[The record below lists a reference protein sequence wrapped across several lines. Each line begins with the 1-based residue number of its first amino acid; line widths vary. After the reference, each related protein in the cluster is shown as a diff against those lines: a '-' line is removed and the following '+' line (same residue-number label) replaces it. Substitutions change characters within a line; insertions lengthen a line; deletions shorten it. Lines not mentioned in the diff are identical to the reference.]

1 MKKHMLFFI
10 LLTLSL
16 LPTKAL
22 AWGKKG
28 HALVAEVAFNYL
40 DKNTKKIVLGYLDG
54 MTIEDAANWMDN
66 IKDDHSYDYMK
77 PYHYANY
84 DKNTEVFERP
94 GNNIVFILNQTIRE
108 LQNNKSLTKEEIK
121 TKILIVF
128 HLVGDLH
135 QPLHVGYGSD
145 KGGNTVQ
152 INYKGQGTN
161 LHSFWDSGIIYDRN
175 IVLKDCLGAKFSPK
189 EMNKLQTIDVIAWSK
204 ESRSLLDSIYNTG
217 GSKIKEDYVN
227 ASATTIQSQ
236 IQKAGIR
243 LAAILNSAFK
253 PQ

>member
-1 MKKHMLFFI
+1 MRKYILFPVLCA
-10 LLTLSL
+10 LLV
-16 LPTKAL
+16 LPSKTL

-28 HALVAEVAFNYL
+28 HALVAEVAFNYM
-40 DKNTKKIVLGYLDG
+40 DKKTKDIVLGYLDG
-54 MTIEDAANWMDN
+54 MSIEDAANWMDD

-77 PYHYANY
+77 PYHYVNIEKGA
-84 DKNTEVFERP
+84 EVFEKS
-94 GNNIVFILNQTIRE
+94 GSNIIFILNQTIKE
-108 LQNNKSLTKEEIK
+108 LKNNKNLSRQEIK
-121 TKILIVF
+121 TKTLIIF

-161 LHSFWDSGIIYDRN
+161 LHSFWDSRIIYDKN
-175 IVLKDCLGAKFSPK
+175 ITLKDCLGANKYSPAA
-189 EMNKLQTIDVIAWSK
+189 MSKLQTIDVIAWSK

-217 GSKIKEDYVN
+217 GTKIKDDYVD
-227 ASATTIQSQ
+227 ASAVTIESQ

-243 LAAILNSAFK
+243 LAAILNTYFK
-253 PQ
+253 S

>member
-1 MKKHMLFFI
+1 MKKYILFPVLCVF
-10 LLTLSL
+10 LV
-16 LPTKAL
+16 LPTKTL

-28 HALVAEVAFNYL
+28 HTLVAEVAFRYL
-40 DKNTKKIVLGYLDG
+40 DKKTKDIVLGYLDG
-54 MTIEDAANWMDN
+54 MSIEDAANWMDN

-77 PYHYANY
+77 PYHYVNI
-84 DKNTEVFERP
+84 DKGAEVFERS
-94 GNNIVFILNQTIRE
+94 GSNIIYILNQTIKE
-108 LQNNKSLTKEEIK
+108 LQNNKNLTKQEVK

-152 INYKGQGTN
+152 VNYKGQGTN
-161 LHSFWDSGIIYDRN
+161 LHSFWDSGIIYDKN
-175 IVLKDCLGAKFSPK
+175 ISLKDCLGANKFSTA
-189 EMNKLQTIDVIAWSK
+189 EMNKLKTIDVIAWSK

-217 GSKIKEDYVN
+217 GAKIKDDYVT
-227 ASATTIQSQ
+227 ASAITIEAQ

-243 LAAILNSAFK
+243 LAAILQKAFEK
-253 PQ
+253 